1 MFLVFFSLVSYA
13 QVDSTTL
20 PAIGSGDS
28 IVPRINYD
36 SLRLAEA
43 RKNISMAQEI
53 LRDNPFYRVENE
65 KLKLEIEPRKQER
78 GEEMFYLLVIL
89 ILYFA
94 TIRIIFGKYLANV
107 VTLFFKVTMRQQQI
121 REQLL
126 QTPLASLML
135 NILFVISSGLYM
147 AFLSRYYQFAENY
160 SFRLLIIYSI
170 IFVGLIYL
178 GKFLFLKI
186 TGWLFGVQKA
196 TDMYIFIVFMVN
208 KMLGIFLLPFL
219 VLLAFPHPAMHH
231 GVVLLSIVLVVFLF
245 AYRFFISFKPVRSEV
260 KINRFHFFLYLCA
273 FEIAPLVLIYK
284 VLLNFVE
291 RGT

>member
-1 MFLVFFSLVSYA
+1 M
-13 QVDSTTL
+13 
-20 PAIGSGDS
+20 
-28 IVPRINYD
+28 
-36 SLRLAEA
+36 
-43 RKNISMAQEI
+43 
-53 LRDNPFYRVENE
+53 
-65 KLKLEIEPRKQER
+65 
-78 GEEMFYLLVIL
+78 
-89 ILYFA
+89 
-94 TIRIIFGKYLANV
+94 IRIIFGKYLSNV

-135 NILFVISSGLYM
+135 NILFVISAGLYL
-147 AFLSRYYQFAENY
+147 AFLSRYYQFADDL

-170 IFVGLIYL
+170 IFVALIYL

-186 TGWLFGVQKA
+186 IGWLFGVQKA

-208 KMLGIFLLPFL
+208 KMLGIFLLPIL
-219 VLLAFPHPAMHH
+219 VLLAFPHPVLHPIV
-231 GVVLLSIVLVVFLF
+231 VVLSLFLVGFLF

-273 FEIAPLVLIYK
+273 FEIAPLILIYK